1 MARKRLDEIL
11 LENNQITEEQIE
23 QALELQK
30 TDGGKFGSTLLKLG
44 FVDELTLLKALSKQF
59 GCEGVILAN
68 LEIPV
73 PVLKFIPKKIAHAR
87 QVIPFDY
94 DIENNILKIA
104 CEDPTDKS
112 LITEIGFVARGKKI
126 KFYIS
131 TEHTLKTA
139 INKFYPD
146 HRDPNASDSLD
157 LATIAGAIANSN
169 NAQKEKTNGKMLL
182 VSDDPNLFDSF
193 KKIMAQVKFEVVTTD
208 NADSAIDILGQNNFH
223 TVFIKDTVPG
233 DYIDL
238 IDRARKISPSTNIRY
253 FSTLADML
261 LEKKFYDEELSLMSK
276 NLNLLTSILSSKDK
290 LPDNHNGLVG
300 KYVEKLCKKLSLPIK
315 DCLPIIN
322 ASYIHDLA
330 KFNYP
335 LEGDVDSR
343 KTVDLTCKLLESIN
357 YSPVVIG
364 MLKRMYANLNKKY
377 TKRLPIEALG
387 GNIITI
393 VDMYCSYVKVDTKL
407 SWDKFDAI
415 KQKIEELTGDLFLVE
430 VANAFFEVAEEELL
444 HDKPKDDSVQIM
456 VFNTVTSDLSPI
468 EMRLK
473 NEGIRIISVNDNA
486 SFGKLFRRSSPDVL
500 VLVPQG
506 NEAMIKDHLDN
517 NILKH
522 ADLKKVPTFL
532 LIEDDLTN
540 KFTYLLEQGIEDIIS
555 LDSNLELLIVKLK
568 RFHAQISARK
578 QKTDEPNLNQTR
590 GMLADM
596 NLIDL
601 LQALGPARRT
611 AKITL
616 ANKDNSEDSL
626 VIFLDNGNI
635 IYSELGGLLGAN
647 AIYQA
652 LNWSSGQWV
661 MEKIEKEHLPQ
672 PNNHLSNESILMEGC
687 RLLDERTRQNE
698 PA

>member
-44 FVDELTLLKALSKQF
+44 FIDELTLLKALSKQF
-59 GCEGVILAN
+59 ACEGVILSN
-68 LEIPV
+68 LEIPL

-131 TEHTLKTA
+131 TEHTLKEA
-139 INKFYPD
+139 IDKFYPE
-146 HRDPNASDSLD
+146 NNSGNESDSLD
-157 LATIAGAIANSN
+157 ISSIAGAFATSNSGKKDN
-169 NAQKEKTNGKMLL
+169 FKGKMLL
-182 VSDDPNLFDSF
+182 VSDDPDLFSAF
-193 KKIMAQVKFEVVTTD
+193 KKIMSQVNYEVITTD

-223 TVFIKDTVPG
+223 TLFIKDTVPG

-238 IDRARKISPSTNIRY
+238 IDRARKISPSTSIRY

-261 LEKKFYDEELSLMSK
+261 LEKKFYDDELSLMSK

-300 KYVEKLCKKLSLPIK
+300 KYVEKMCRKLALPMK

-335 LEGDVDSR
+335 LEGEIDNR
-343 KTVDLTCKLLESIN
+343 KTIELTCKLLESIN

-364 MLKRMYANLNKKY
+364 MLKRMYINLKKKY

-415 KQKIEELTGDLFLVE
+415 KQKIEELTGDLFLIE

-444 HDKPKDDSVQIM
+444 HDKPKDNSVQIM
-456 VFNTVTSDLSPI
+456 VFNTITSELSPI
-468 EMRLK
+468 ELRLK
-473 NEGIRIISVNDNA
+473 NEGVRIISVNDNP
-486 SFGKLFRRSSPDVL
+486 SFGKLFRRSSPDIL
-500 VLVPQG
+500 VLIPQG
-506 NEAMIKDHLDN
+506 DEAMIKDHLEN
-517 NILKH
+517 NILKF
-522 ADLKKVPTFL
+522 ADFKKVPTFL

-568 RFHAQISARK
+568 RFHAQISERK
-578 QKTDEPNLNQTR
+578 QKTEEPNLNQTR
-590 GMLADM
+590 GLLADM

-616 ANKDNSEDSL
+616 TNKDNADENL
-626 VIFLDNGNI
+626 IIFLDKGNI
-635 IYSELGGLLGAN
+635 MYAELGGLLGAN

-661 MEKIEKEHLPQ
+661 MEKKEISDLPQ

-687 RLLDERTRQNE
+687 RLLDERTRSAE
-698 PA
+698 PV